1 MSLSA
6 HERREL
12 DSISAGLAVSDPG
25 LAGFLGTF
33 TRLTASE
40 VMPAHEQ
47 IAVRPARLLWRAGIL
62 TLVLIPFTALVAAV
76 AVALSA
82 GGLAPCR
89 APSMG
94 CPEQVPS
101 AAAHAGRHLRQA
113 DTAGAF
119 IVTKNRT
126 SLRGWPLRTKRS
138 H

>member
-1 MSLSA
+1 LRNAGNPMSLSA

-25 LAGFLGTF
+25 LAGLLGTF
-33 TRLTASE
+33 TRLTTSE
-40 VMPAHEQ
+40 AMPAHEQ
-47 IAVRPARLLWRAGIL
+47 IAAGPARLLCRAGIL

-101 AAAHAGRHLRQA
+101 AATHAGHLRQA
-113 DTAGAF
+113 GTA
-119 IVTKNRT
+119 
-126 SLRGWPLRTKRS
+126 RS
-138 H
+138 RHPGQSRSAR

>member
-6 HERREL
+6 HERRQL
-12 DSISAGLAVSDPG
+12 DSISQGLAVSDPG

-40 VMPAHEQ
+40 VMPAREQ
-47 IAVRPARLLWRAGIL
+47 IAVRPARLLSRAGIV

-94 CPEQVPS
+94 CQEQVPS
-101 AAAHAGRHLRQA
+101 AAAHADRHLRQA
-113 DTAGAF
+113 GAA
-119 IVTKNRT
+119 
-126 SLRGWPLRTKRS
+126 RS
-138 H
+138 RHPGPSRSAR